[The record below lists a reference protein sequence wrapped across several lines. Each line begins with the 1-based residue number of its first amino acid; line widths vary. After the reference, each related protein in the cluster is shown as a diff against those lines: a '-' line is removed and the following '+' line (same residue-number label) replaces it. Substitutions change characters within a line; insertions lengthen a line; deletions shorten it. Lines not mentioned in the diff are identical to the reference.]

1 MAELSRLIEMFEAAE
16 QATNDSRQESERARD
31 YYDDKQLTDEEIAA
45 LEKRRQ
51 PPVIENLVKPKVDG
65 LCGLER
71 QTRTD
76 PVCYPR
82 TYGDDEAAQVATDAL
97 RYVADDQK
105 LDMKRSQVFNHM
117 LVEGLG
123 GVEVIVEKARNAIDP
138 KVVPVAWDRIFY
150 DPHSAQPD
158 FCDSN
163 YQGYTTWM
171 DEAEAKAK
179 PEWKGKEAIIEATI
193 ERPTRSQGGTFE
205 DKPKFTVWAD
215 KRRKRLRIVTLY
227 YKEGGVWYRTVY
239 TLAGELE
246 ECKPS
251 PWLDEDG
258 KPECGLILA
267 SAYVD
272 RDNNR
277 YGIVRGMFSLQDE
290 VNKRRSKYLHL
301 INTRQMRF
309 SRAFE
314 GNKAEIRKEA
324 ARPDGVFIADKDE
337 MEIVGTNDL
346 SVGNFNLLQEAKT
359 ALQGIGPNAHMQGKE
374 GKDQSGRAILAMQQ
388 AGMTEMAPL
397 LDALRDFN
405 IRVYRAIWN
414 RIRQFWTTERWIRV
428 TDDQKAVKFFA
439 VNTTRANV
447 AMQKIGEAVK
457 TQKIDQETAQQYA
470 QQVQADPSMTQPANV
485 LAELDVDIQID
496 EVMNTPTLHAEQFE
510 MLSQAIGSG
519 ILGQPPSP
527 GYVKMWLMASTF
539 RNKNEMIQMLDE
551 QTQQQGQ
558 MGQQAQQ
565 LQQQGMEAEV
575 GLKQAQGIKTMAEA
589 EAKVIENQ
597 LAPAR
602 AIMEAHQ
609 AGDQSAAPQN

>member
-1 MAELSRLIEMFEAAE
+1 MAELSRLIDMFETAE
-16 QATNDSRQESERARD
+16 QATSEARQESERARD
-31 YYDDKQLTDEEIAA
+31 YYDDKQLTSEEVAA
-45 LEKRRQ
+45 LDKRRQ
-51 PPVIENLVKPKVDG
+51 PPVIENLIKPKIDG

-105 LDMKRSQVFNHM
+105 LDMKRSQVFNNM

-123 GVEVIVEKARNAIDP
+123 GVEVVVEQTRGGIDP
-138 KVVPVAWDRIFY
+138 KIVPIAWDRLFF
-150 DPHSAQPD
+150 DPHSSQPD
-158 FCDSN
+158 FSDASFLGF
-163 YQGYTTWM
+163 QTWM
-171 DEAEAKAK
+171 DEDEAKALYPDK
-179 PEWKGKEAIIEATI
+179 AEIIEATI
-193 ERPTRSQGGTFE
+193 ARPSRSIGNTYE
-205 DKPKFTVWAD
+205 DKPKWTVWAD
-215 KRRKRLRIVTLY
+215 RRRNRLRISTVY
-227 YKEGGVWYRTVY
+227 YKQAGQWFRAVY

-246 ECKPS
+246 ECAPS

-258 KPECGLILA
+258 KGECGLLMQ

-272 RDNNR
+272 RENNR
-277 YGIVRGMFSLQDE
+277 YGIIRSMFSLQDE

-314 GNKAEIRKEA
+314 GNKAELRKEA
-324 ARPDGVFIADKDE
+324 ARPDGIFIADQGE

-346 SVGNFNLLQEAKT
+346 STGNFNLLQEARA
-359 ALQGIGPNAHMQGKE
+359 ALQGVGPNAHMQGKE

-405 IRVYRAIWN
+405 LRVYRAIWN
-414 RIRQFWTTERWIRV
+414 RIRQFWTNERWIRV
-428 TDDQKAVKFFA
+428 TDDQNAVKFFA
-439 VNTTRANV
+439 VNTTRGNV
-447 AMQKIGEAVK
+447 ALRKIEEAAK
-457 TQKIDQETAQQYA
+457 AQRIDPQTAQQYA
-470 QQVQADPSMTQPANV
+470 MQVQMDPSMMQPANV

-527 GYVKMWLMASTF
+527 EYVKMWLMASTF
-539 RNKNEMIQMLDE
+539 RNKNEMIRILDE
-551 QTQQQGQ
+551 QRQQEGQ
-558 MGQQAQQ
+558 MGQQQQ
-565 LQQQGMEAEV
+565 ELQMR
-575 GLKQAQGIKTMAEA
+575 GIMADLGQK
-589 EAKVIENQ
+589 EAKAAKTLEEAKAQAIENE
-597 LAPAR
+597 LAIPK
-602 AIMEAHQ
+602 AIMENAVII
-609 AGDQSAAPQN
+609 